1 MRPGSTSTVTDQAT
15 PGLLD
20 RARFATAADWL
31 VVGAAMSLPWSTSAT
46 GILLVLWLIALLPTL
61 DLAAIRRE
69 VMTPAGGLPV
79 SLWALAAVGMLWADV
94 DWRERVAGL
103 GAFHKLL
110 LIPLLLAQFRRSGR
124 AQRVALGFLVSSA
137 LLLVLSFALA
147 FVPGLPW
154 RGKVTLG
161 VPVKDYIAQSGIFAL
176 CALGLLGQA
185 TEFWRQH
192 SVRHALVLAAAA
204 ALFVANILYVATGRT
219 TLVVVAALFVL
230 LGFRRFGGK
239 GSIVVCLIGGTV
251 AGLGWAS
258 SPYLRLRVTQVI
270 QEVSDYRERG
280 DQTSAG
286 QRLEFWR
293 KSADFIAEAPVLG
306 HGTGTI
312 ETLFRRAAAAQPD
325 ALVTANPH
333 SQVFAV
339 AVQLGIVGAA
349 LLIAMWL
356 AHLALFTAATPI
368 AWFGL
373 IVVVQN
379 IVGSLFNSH
388 LSDFTQG
395 WIYVLG
401 VGVLGGVLRADP
413 PPSGRP
419 AP

>member
-1 MRPGSTSTVTDQAT
+1 MRTEPTSTVTDQAT
-15 PGLLD
+15 PGLFD
-20 RARFATAADWL
+20 RARLASAADWL
-31 VVGAAMSLPWSTSAT
+31 AVAVAVSLPWSTSAT
-46 GILLVLWLIALLPTL
+46 GILLVLWLIAVLPTL
-61 DLAAIRRE
+61 DLAAVRRE
-69 VMTPAGGLPV
+69 VMAPAGGLPV
-79 SLWALAAVGMLWADV
+79 LLWAFAALGMLWADV
-94 DWRERVAGL
+94 EWRERIAGL

-110 LIPLLLAQFRRSGR
+110 LIPLFLAQFRRSGR
-124 AQRVALGFLVSSA
+124 AHWVVLGFLGSSA
-137 LLLVLSFALA
+137 LLLVFSFALA
-147 FVPGLPW
+147 LTPGLTW
-154 RGKVTLG
+154 RGKTAIG
-161 VPVKDYIAQSGIFAL
+161 VPFKDYIAQSGVFAL

-192 SVRHALVLAAAA
+192 RIQHAMMLVAAA

-219 TLVVVAALFVL
+219 TLVVVAALLLL

-239 GSIVVCLIGGTV
+239 GSIAVCLIGGTL
-251 AGLGWAS
+251 AGLTWVS

-270 QEVSDYRERG
+270 QEVTDYRERG
-280 DQTSAG
+280 AQTSAG
-286 QRLEFWR
+286 QRLEFWQR
-293 KSADFIAEAPVLG
+293 SADFVAQAPVLG

-312 ETLFRRAAAAQPD
+312 ETLFKQAAAAEPG

-356 AHLALFTAATPI
+356 AHLALFTAATPM

-379 IVGSLFNSH
+379 VVGSLFNSH

-395 WIYVLG
+395 WIYVVG
-401 VGVLGGVLRADP
+401 VGVLGGAMRSNAQP
-413 PPSGRP
+413 RGGPT
-419 AP
+419 